1 MRSTLKF
8 KKITFIII
16 LSIIITGCFLE
27 GIDNAETT
35 APPINQEQT
44 VDAVVG
50 WYCTEQLRR
59 HR

>member
-50 WYCTEQLRR
+50 
-59 HR
+59 

>member
-1 MRSTLKF
+1 MRSILKF
-8 KKITFIII
+8 KKLNILIII
-16 LSIIITGCFLE
+16 LSTIITGYFPE

-50 WYCTEQLRR
+50 
-59 HR
+59 